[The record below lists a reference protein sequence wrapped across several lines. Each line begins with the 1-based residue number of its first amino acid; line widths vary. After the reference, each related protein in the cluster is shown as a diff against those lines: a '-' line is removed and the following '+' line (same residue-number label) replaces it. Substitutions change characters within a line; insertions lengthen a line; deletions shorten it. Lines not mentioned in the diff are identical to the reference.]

1 MIISP
6 SCLEIN
12 VKCSSTTPPIGHQ
25 SKIPSS
31 DYPMHMRHGQIQLSL
46 LPSFRFDRRW
56 RVRKLPTFNQ
66 CYLLYFYV
74 NSPRP
79 DA

>member
-1 MIISP
+1 MSNVVLLPLQLAISRKFQ
-6 SCLEIN
+6 
-12 VKCSSTTPPIGHQ
+12 VPIT
-25 SKIPSS
+25 
-31 DYPMHMRHGQIQLSL
+31 PMHMRHGQIQLSL